1 MSKGGMDT
9 FSLVINYL
17 NDFWT
22 PMHVTIGL
30 LKVHEIRW
38 FSMVRQLHTSL
49 EKYDLMN
56 CVVAFVKDEN
66 NLMSMVIEL
75 HSIIDCQLLKLKR
88 IFAIL
93 CLKPT
98 NMLQMMKG

>member
-9 FSLVINYL
+9 FALVINYL
-17 NDFWT
+17 NDSWT

-30 LKVHEIRW
+30 FKVHEIRW
-38 FSMVRQLHTSL
+38 LSMVEQLHTSL

-56 CVVAFVKDEN
+56 YVIAFVKDENN

-75 HSIIDCQLLKLKR
+75 HSIIDC
-88 IFAIL
+88 
-93 CLKPT
+93 
-98 NMLQMMKG
+98 